1 LLASHEQAL
10 TDFMDTPAIRD
21 VTGMPVAQESKAMIG
36 RRVGTY
42 QIVEQIGMGGMG
54 EVYRAF
60 RADDQYRK
68 EVAIKLVRA
77 GQDSAFVV
85 SRFKHERQI
94 LANLDH
100 PNIARLLD
108 GGSTEEGV
116 PYFVMEL
123 IDGQPIDECCRKLT
137 VSARLK
143 LFLQVCSAVQYA
155 HQRLT
160 IHRDI
165 KPGNILVTSD
175 GIPKLL
181 DFGIAKILDASAAQE
196 LGPSMTLFQVL
207 TPGYASP
214 EQIKGEPITT
224 ATDVYSLGVVLYEL
238 LTGQHP
244 YFAAGDTAEKIARK
258 VCDTEPKKPSSVVL
272 GINTSSRSPVSASD
286 DGSSGQAAKAEKK
299 LRKRLSGDLDN
310 IVLRALRKEPQRRYP
325 SVEQFA
331 EDIWRHL
338 ETLPVTAR
346 KDTVSY
352 RASKFARRHKVGIA
366 ATAIVVV
373 ALLAGMAITLT
384 EKRRADRRFNDVRS
398 LANSLLFEIHDSIRD
413 LPGSTPAR
421 KLLVDRALKYL
432 DSLAAEGGNDL
443 SLLRE
448 LATAYERVGEV
459 QGHYL
464 QNSLGD
470 TAGSLLSYQRA
481 LQTRQKLA
489 ARSRDW
495 NDRLALAK
503 SHHMV
508 ANQLWATGD
517 VRGAIDNIGKAI
529 SISESL
535 GRDRPRN
542 TDVLYELA
550 FDYSMAGSFDLS
562 APESY
567 RKAMAIDGAMLKLDP
582 NNEKIRGAYEHDL
595 LDLGAV
601 LKDRDRDLI
610 GALNKYQQALQMA
623 ETIRQHTAS
632 TSNVRNVAVAY
643 SRIADIYDS
652 LDDSLKSMEN
662 NQKALEVYQQL
673 VTSDPQN
680 KLLQQGIAIAYAN
693 VGTQAGV
700 AGKKVLSFESMD
712 KSLEI
717 MKDVV
722 ASSPQNVPQQSIL
735 AAIYEARGDNFLRWH
750 GFQPA
755 KTEYE
760 RAFSTYEKIISAG
773 ASNAG
778 THVSAAGCK
787 SRMGNAALQAGEAVS
802 AAAAFQQSLDLTKP
816 FLSVEKPDIAALY
829 AAADSYAG
837 LGDIESRQATGR
849 RRSINREHWR
859 KAVSW
864 YSKCLEIWEK
874 VPPDSRKRPKSST
887 VVADPDAVAR
897 DLHRCEAALAVW
909 RD

>member
-1 LLASHEQAL
+1 
-10 TDFMDTPAIRD
+10 
-21 VTGMPVAQESKAMIG
+21 
-36 RRVGTY
+36 
-42 QIVEQIGMGGMG
+42 
-54 EVYRAF
+54 
-60 RADDQYRK
+60 
-68 EVAIKLVRA
+68 
-77 GQDSAFVV
+77 
-85 SRFKHERQI
+85 
-94 LANLDH
+94 
-100 PNIARLLD
+100 
-108 GGSTEEGV
+108 
-116 PYFVMEL
+116 MEL
-123 IDGQPIDECCRKLT
+123 IDGQPIDECCKKLT

-143 LFLQVCSAVQYA
+143 LFLQVCSAAQYA
-155 HQRLT
+155 HQRLI

-165 KPGNILVTSD
+165 KPGNILVTAD
-175 GIPKLL
+175 GTPKLL
-181 DFGIAKILDASAAQE
+181 DFGIAKILDPVAAE
-196 LGPSMTLFQVL
+196 VAGPSVTQFQGL

-258 VCDTEPKKPSSVVL
+258 VCDTEPKKPSSVVR
-272 GINTSSRSPVSASD
+272 GIKTSSRSPVSASD

-331 EDIWRHL
+331 EDIRRHL
-338 ETLPVTAR
+338 ENLPVSAR

-352 RASKFARRHKVGIA
+352 RASKFVRRHRVGIA
-366 ATAIVVV
+366 ATAIVLV

-421 KLLVDRALKYL
+421 KLIVDRALKYL
-432 DSLAAEGGNDL
+432 DSLAAESGNDP

-470 TAGSLLSYQRA
+470 TAGSLSSYQRA
-481 LQTRQKLA
+481 LRTRQKIA

-503 SHHMV
+503 SHRMV

-517 VRGAIDNIGKAI
+517 ARGAIDNIGKAI
-529 SISESL
+529 NISESL
-535 GRDRPRN
+535 EKDRPRN
-542 TDVLYELA
+542 SDVLYELG

-567 RKAMAIDGAMLKLDP
+567 RKAMAIDGAMLKLEP
-582 NNEKIRGAYEHDL
+582 NNEKIQGAYEQDL
-595 LDLGAV
+595 LELGAV

-610 GALNKYQQALQMA
+610 GALDKYQQALQMA

-632 TSNVRNVAVAY
+632 TRNVRNVAVAY
-643 SRIADIYDS
+643 SHIADIYDS
-652 LDDSLKSMEN
+652 LDDSLKAMEN
-662 NQKALEVYQQL
+662 NQKALEIYQQL

-700 AGKKVLSFESMD
+700 AGKKAMSLESMD

-717 MKDVV
+717 MKEVV
-722 ASSPQNVPQQSIL
+722 ASSPQNVPQQDIL

-750 GFQPA
+750 EFQPA
-755 KTEYE
+755 KREYE
-760 RAFSTYEKIISAG
+760 RAFSAYEKINAG

-778 THVSAAGCK
+778 THVSAASCK
-787 SRMGNAALQAGEAVS
+787 SGMGNAALQAGEAET
-802 AAAAFQQSLDLTKP
+802 AAAAFQQSLDLAQP
-816 FLSVEKPDIAALY
+816 FLSADKPDIAALY

-849 RRSINREHWR
+849 FPANVNREHWK
-859 KAVSW
+859 KARAL

-874 VPPDSRKRPKSST
+874 VPSDRRKRPRSST

-897 DLHRCEAALAVW
+897 ALRRCEAALAVGGADPL
-909 RD
+909 RRAISSPLFH

>member
-1 LLASHEQAL
+1 
-10 TDFMDTPAIRD
+10 
-21 VTGMPVAQESKAMIG
+21 
-36 RRVGTY
+36 
-42 QIVEQIGMGGMG
+42 MG

-68 EVAIKLVRA
+68 EVAIKVVRA

-108 GGSTEEGV
+108 GGSTEDGV

-123 IDGQPIDECCRKLT
+123 INGQAIDEYCRELNI
-137 VSARLK
+137 SERLK

-155 HQRLT
+155 HQSLT

-175 GIPKLL
+175 GNPKLL
-181 DFGIAKILDASAAQE
+181 DFGIAKILDPSAAE
-196 LGPSMTLFQVL
+196 DLGPSMTLFQVL

-244 YFAAGDTAEKIARK
+244 YFATGDTAEKIARK
-258 VCDTEPKKPSSVVL
+258 VCDTEPKKPSSVVRGL
-272 GINTSSRSPVSASD
+272 QTSFRSSVSASD

-331 EDIWRHL
+331 EDIRRHL
-338 ETLPVTAR
+338 ENLPVTAR

-352 RASKFARRHKVGIA
+352 RASKFIRRHRVGIA
-366 ATAIVVV
+366 ATAIVIV
-373 ALLAGMAITLT
+373 ALLAGMAITLR

-421 KLLVDRALKYL
+421 KLIVDRALKYL
-432 DSLAAEGGNDL
+432 DSLAAEGGNDPA
-443 SLLRE
+443 LLRE

-470 TAGSLLSYQRA
+470 TAGSLSSYQRA
-481 LQTRQKLA
+481 LQIRRKIA

-495 NDRLALAK
+495 NDRLALAR
-503 SHHMV
+503 SHRMV

-517 VRGAIDNIGKAI
+517 VRGATGNIGKAI
-529 SISESL
+529 SISETL

-550 FDYSMAGSFDLS
+550 FEYSMAGSFDLN

-582 NNEKIRGAYEHDL
+582 NNEKIQGAYEHDL
-595 LDLGAV
+595 LDLGAD

-610 GALNKYQQALQMA
+610 GALDKYQQALQMA
-623 ETIRQHTAS
+623 ETISQHTAS
-632 TSNVRNVAVAY
+632 TRNVREVAVLY
-643 SRIADIYDS
+643 SHIADVYDS
-652 LDDSLKSMEN
+652 LDDSVEAMEN
-662 NQKALEVYQQL
+662 NQKALEIYQQL
-673 VTSDPQN
+673 ITSDPQN

-700 AGKKVLSFESMD
+700 AGKKALSLESMD
-712 KSLEI
+712 KSLDI
-717 MKDVV
+717 MKVVV
-722 ASSPQNVPQQSIL
+722 ASSPQNVPQQGIL
-735 AAIYEARGDNFLRWH
+735 ADIYKARGDNFLRWYE
-750 GFQPA
+750 FQPA
-755 KTEYE
+755 KREYE
-760 RAFSTYEKIISAG
+760 RAFAAYEKINASAG
-773 ASNAG
+773 NAG
-778 THVSAAGCK
+778 TRVSAASCK
-787 SRMGNAALQAGEAVS
+787 SRIGNAALQAGEAE
-802 AAAAFQQSLDLTKP
+802 AATAAFQQSLDLAKP
-816 FLSVEKPDIAALY
+816 FLSDEKPDIAALY
-829 AAADSYAG
+829 AAVDSYAG
-837 LGDIESRQATGR
+837 LGDIEFRQATGR
-849 RRSINREHWR
+849 MGSINREHWK
-859 KAVSW
+859 KAQSW

-874 VPPDSRKRPKSST
+874 VPPDGRKRPKSSAIA
-887 VVADPDAVAR
+887 ADPERVAKNLQRCKAVLAFGHEE
-897 DLHRCEAALAVW
+897 LHH
-909 RD
+909 